1 MKVYKDDR
9 GEHDLERKIEKLQI
23 EVRNLHHTIKM
34 YQQILR
40 DAQKQIYYWKKFSYE
55 NEKNINLLHGY
66 KKVIEDLSAK
76 LRRKDS

>member
-40 DAQKQIYYWKKFSYE
+40 DAQKQIYYWKKW
-55 NEKNINLLHGY
+55 
-66 KKVIEDLSAK
+66 
-76 LRRKDS
+76 